1 MKIHYKG
8 TDKEVWKE
16 IVLSE
21 KDVFICDVGDAL
33 RVRIFS
39 TVSGFPLILRYNTIS
54 DFLKDWED

>member
-1 MKIHYKG
+1 MKLKYKG
-8 TDKEVWKE
+8 NNSTVWKE
-16 IVLSE
+16 IVISE

-33 RVRIFS
+33 TVRIFS